1 MMRNSRLIEILGL
14 RRSMIQPKHL
24 DSRQFLNEIQASKR
38 TMSVERRCGVDRRKE
53 RKPFFSKYWLTGK
66 REVFRRE
73 DDSRIYERV
82 DRYSPKTLA
91 IILIILMLSTID
103 AIFTLVLINEGA
115 TELNPLMAY
124 YLGHGPL
131 VFFWAKYTLTCASTL
146 LIFFN
151 QHLYIFGNR
160 VPMKVLYLF
169 MIIPYALVVQW
180 ELYLIFSISR

>member
-1 MMRNSRLIEILGL
+1 MWHSRLIESLGL
-14 RRSMIQPKHL
+14 RRNMIQSKRV
-24 DSRQFLNEIQASKR
+24 DSLQFSNEIQTLER
-38 TMSVERRCGVDRRKE
+38 TMSVERRRGEDRRK
-53 RKPFFSKYWLTGK
+53 KGIPIFSKYWLTGK

-73 DDSRIYERV
+73 GDIRIYERV

-91 IILIILMLSTID
+91 IILIILMLSTMD
-103 AIFTLVLINEGA
+103 AIFTLVLTNEGA

-151 QHLYIFGNR
+151 QHLYIFRNR

-180 ELYLIFSISR
+180 ELYLIYSIK

>member
-1 MMRNSRLIEILGL
+1 
-14 RRSMIQPKHL
+14 MIQPKHVESL
-24 DSRQFLNEIQASKR
+24 QFANEIQTLKR
-38 TMSVERRCGVDRRKE
+38 TISVERRRGEDRRKKE
-53 RKPFFSKYWLTGK
+53 LPIFSKYWLTGK

-73 DDSRIYERV
+73 DDSRIYDKV

-103 AIFTLVLINEGA
+103 AIFTLELINEGA

-124 YLGHGPL
+124 YLNHGPL

-151 QHLYIFGNR
+151 QNLYIFKNR
-160 VPMKVLYLF
+160 VPMKVLYIF
-169 MIIPYALVVQW
+169 IIIPYALVVQW
-180 ELYLIFSISR
+180 ELYLIFFINR

>member
-1 MMRNSRLIEILGL
+1 
-14 RRSMIQPKHL
+14 
-24 DSRQFLNEIQASKR
+24 
-38 TMSVERRCGVDRRKE
+38 MSVERRRGEDRRKKGI
-53 RKPFFSKYWLTGK
+53 RIFSKYWLTGK

-73 DDSRIYERV
+73 EDSRIYDKV

-91 IILIILMLSTID
+91 IILIILMLSTMD

-151 QHLYIFGNR
+151 QHLYIFRNR

-180 ELYLIFSISR
+180 ELYLIYSINR